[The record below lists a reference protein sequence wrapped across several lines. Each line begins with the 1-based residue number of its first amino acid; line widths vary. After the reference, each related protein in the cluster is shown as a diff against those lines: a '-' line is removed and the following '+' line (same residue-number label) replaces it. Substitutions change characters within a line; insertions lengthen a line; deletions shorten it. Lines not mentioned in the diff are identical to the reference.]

1 MNREEFEFR
10 YFFNA
15 GIDRVT
21 CQCDVEGSDVF
32 QNGHYIGSLNWVH
45 PMDIAEMT
53 DDELEELF
61 KENGILYD

>member
-1 MNREEFEFR
+1 MNREEFTFR

>member
-1 MNREEFEFR
+1 MNREELEFR

>member
-1 MNREEFEFR
+1 MDREEFEFR